1 MKMVKKTISKIPKYS
16 RTIFILLSWI
26 LLLGIITQ
34 VSLAGLAITFRGVIW
49 QNHRELVKIIEY
61 IPVFMFIFG
70 CAGGIPKWYRAWTFL
85 LFFFI
90 NFQYYTTY
98 SWLGAIHA
106 AFALVIFMISL
117 HVAWGAYKI
126 FVNDKKKNN
135 ELSGSNILGTEIAG
149 RESWDES
156 INGNSKIN
164 EAG

>member
-1 MKMVKKTISKIPKYS
+1 MRLVEKTISKIPKYS

-26 LLLGIITQ
+26 LLLGIIIQ
-34 VSLAGLAITFRGVIW
+34 VSFVGLAITFRGVIW

-70 CAGGIPKWYRAWTFL
+70 CAGGIPKYYRAWSFL

-98 SWLGAIHA
+98 SWLSAIHA
-106 AFALVIFMISL
+106 AFALFIFMISL

-126 FVNDKKKNN
+126 FVNDKKKHHDLSESNN
-135 ELSGSNILGTEIAG
+135 FGTEMGG
-149 RESWDES
+149 RDSSDVS